1 MRHDIDETVAVS
13 YLDGRFQS
21 RRGQVGKAVSY
32 IERNEVLDKILETGQ
47 FTGPDGQLLSV
58 RAHISEAQGDMLQRI
73 VRETKPRVSLEV
85 GLAYGVSALFIC
97 DALKMVGGERH
108 VVIDSHQM
116 TSVWNNGAG
125 LHNLKLAGH
134 APLIDFYGEES
145 QRALPKLEAQGERI
159 DFAFIDG
166 AHTFDH
172 ALVDFFYID
181 RMLNVGG
188 IVAFD
193 DVGFP
198 CIEKVCRFI
207 LKNRNYCVHST
218 LPHED
223 RPKPSTRRRLTHS
236 AIKSAARVSP
246 RLRALFSPRAVEG
259 RQDLGL
265 NGWCV
270 AFIKEAD
277 DTRGYH
283 QHEVNHRDF

>member
-1 MRHDIDETVAVS
+1 MAAS
-13 YLDGRFQS
+13 YLDGYFQS

-32 IERNEVLDKILETGQ
+32 TERNEVLDRILETGQ

-85 GLAYGVSALFIC
+85 GLAYGVSAMFIC

-108 VVIDSHQM
+108 MVIDSHQM

-198 CIEKVCRFI
+198 CVEKVCRFI
-207 LKNRNYCVHST
+207 LKNRNYRVHST
-218 LPHED
+218 LPDTD
-223 RPKPSTRRRLTHS
+223 RPRPSTRRRLTHS
-236 AIKSAARVSP
+236 AIKSAARISP
-246 RLRALFSPRAVEG
+246 RLRALFSPQAVEG

-277 DTRGYH
+277 DTRGYL